1 MQSHTCSSG
10 LIEYVI
16 WQFLMFIFV
25 VGMLSLSLSSAQ
37 PLLTAGVYVFH
48 KRF

>member
-25 VGMLSLSLSSAQ
+25 VGMLSLSSAQ